1 MPPGP
6 PRRSENALTL
16 SLSRCSTATIMRA
29 KLIEV
34 ADVLDER
41 GIHVI
46 GRLPIDI
53 DFRPF
58 LYS

>member
-1 MPPGP
+1 
-6 PRRSENALTL
+6 
-16 SLSRCSTATIMRA
+16 MRA